1 MPGSP
6 LAMALSK
13 VVIAAAWADGQL
25 ATEEVNSLK
34 NLLAELGQTGG
45 YSELTLTMQDW
56 AELDIYL
63 YSPVGPE
70 ERARLVNELAAVMR
84 GPEDRAI
91 ALAALE
97 RLMAA
102 DRVHTEE
109 ERKVAAEVR
118 AALTRADPGPLA
130 GLGAMLRRSLG
141 MRGRVADGP
150 NREQYIE
157 EFLHNRVY
165 YAVRVRLGKSPEEG
179 LGIPAAEARKLALAG
194 GIMATIARVN
204 DRVDESEREKIVSAL
219 EQGWGLDR
227 PRAELVAEAAIT
239 ESASE
244 LDTYTLTYEFAQ
256 SASVEE
262 RVRFLDALFAVAAAD
277 GEISSEESAEISRI
291 TSSIRLESRHFAEAK
306 RRALGV

>member
-25 ATEEVNSLK
+25 ANEEVNSLK

-45 YSELTLTMQDW
+45 HSELALTMQDW

-63 YSPVGPE
+63 YSPIGPE

-84 GPEDRAI
+84 GPEDRAL
-91 ALAALE
+91 ALSALE

-102 DRVHTEE
+102 DRVHTDE
-109 ERKVAAEVR
+109 ERKVADEVR

-130 GLGAMLRRSLG
+130 GLGALLRRSLG
-141 MRGRVADGP
+141 LRGRSAGGP
-150 NREQYIE
+150 NREQYID
-157 EFLHNRVY
+157 EFLHNRFF
-165 YAVRVRLGKSPEEG
+165 YALRVRLGKSPEEG
-179 LGIPAAEARKLALAG
+179 LGIPDAEARKLALAG

-239 ESASE
+239 ESAGE

-256 SASVEE
+256 STSVEE

>member
-1 MPGSP
+1 MTKQPVS
-6 LAMALSK
+6 MALAK

-25 ATEEVNSLK
+25 AHDEVNSLK

-45 YSELTLTMQDW
+45 HGELALTMQDW

-63 YSPVGPE
+63 YSPVGAE
-70 ERARLVNELAAVMR
+70 ERQRLVAELAAVMR
-84 GPEDRAI
+84 GPADRAL
-91 ALAALE
+91 ALAALD

-109 ERKVAAEVR
+109 ERLVAAEVR
-118 AALTRADPGPLA
+118 AALDRADPGPLA
-130 GLGAMLRRSLG
+130 GLGALLRRSL
-141 MRGRVADGP
+141 RLRPRAAGP
-150 NREQYIE
+150 NREQYLD
-157 EFLHNRVY
+157 EFLNNRVY
-165 YAVRVRLGKSPEEG
+165 YAMRVRLGKSPDEG
-179 LGIPAAEARKLALAG
+179 LGIPDAEARKLALAG
-194 GIMATIARVN
+194 GIMATIARVEAG
-204 DRVDESEREKIVSAL
+204 VDEAERERIIAAI

-239 ESASE
+239 ESDGN
-244 LDTYTLTYEFAQ
+244 LDTYTLTYEFSQ

-262 RVRFLDALFAVAAAD
+262 RVRFLDALFAIAAAD

-306 RRALGV
+306 RRAIGE